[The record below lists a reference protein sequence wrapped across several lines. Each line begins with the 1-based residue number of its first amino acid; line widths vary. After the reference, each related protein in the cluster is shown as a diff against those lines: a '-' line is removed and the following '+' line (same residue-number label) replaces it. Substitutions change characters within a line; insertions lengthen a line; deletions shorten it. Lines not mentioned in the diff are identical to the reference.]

1 MRVLDVFSWLP
12 AQVVSTEQLE
22 QIFVKHKNGLCDDT
36 YNISSQIPCNAT
48 ECVLNCRNE
57 LVEEGKE
64 VACVLKGEVIIALIG
79 YKE

>member
-12 AQVVSTEQLE
+12 APVVSTEQLE
-22 QIFVKHKNGLCDDT
+22 QIFVKYRNGLCDDT
-36 YNISSQIPCNAT
+36 YNILSQIPCNAT